1 MTENSKLK
9 EKINMKF
16 SFDVTEGE
24 SLLILMALKDLNE
37 NEERHELDRKDAMRL
52 IQKLENQ
59 VHEQFYQ
66 RGNV

>member
-1 MTENSKLK
+1 
-9 EKINMKF
+9 MKF

-59 VHEQFYQ
+59 VHEQFYK

>member
-1 MTENSKLK
+1 
-9 EKINMKF
+9 MKF

-66 RGNV
+66 RGKYGTKRK

>member
-1 MTENSKLK
+1 
-9 EKINMKF
+9 MKF

-24 SLLILMALKDLNE
+24 SLLILIALKDLE
-37 NEERHELDRKDAMRL
+37 KNEERHELDRKNAVRL

>member
-1 MTENSKLK
+1 
-9 EKINMKF
+9 MKF

-37 NEERHELDRKDAMRL
+37 NEERHELDRKDAVRL

-66 RGNV
+66 RGEYGAKRK

>member
-1 MTENSKLK
+1 
-9 EKINMKF
+9 MKF

-37 NEERHELDRKDAMRL
+37 NEERHELDRKDAVRL

-66 RGNV
+66 RGSL

>member
-1 MTENSKLK
+1 
-9 EKINMKF
+9 MKF

>member
-1 MTENSKLK
+1 
-9 EKINMKF
+9 MKF

-24 SLLILMALKDLNE
+24 SLLILIALKDLE
-37 NEERHELDRKDAMRL
+37 KNEERHELDRKDAIRL

-66 RGNV
+66 RGDI

>member
-1 MTENSKLK
+1 
-9 EKINMKF
+9 MKF
-16 SFDVTEGE
+16 NFNVTEGE
-24 SLLILMALKDLNE
+24 SLLILIALKDLE
-37 NEERHELDRKDAMRL
+37 KNEERHELDRKSAVRL

>member
-1 MTENSKLK
+1 
-9 EKINMKF
+9 MKF
-16 SFDVTEGE
+16 NFDVTEGE
-24 SLLILMALKDLNE
+24 SLLILIALKDLE
-37 NEERHELDRKDAMRL
+37 KNEERHELDRKSAVRL